1 LDLHLLLRR
10 AAHRFGVDSRELL
23 VEMGRRKAVGG
34 QEDMIIDVAVDLSK
48 RKRPPVP
55 PPALPDR

>member
-1 LDLHLLLRR
+1 MHSRPRR
-10 AAHRFGVDSRELL
+10 AAHRFGVDSREIL

-34 QEDMIIDVAVDLSK
+34 QEDMIIDVAVELSK
-48 RKRPPVP
+48 RKRSPVP

>member
-1 LDLHLLLRR
+1 MHSLPRR
-10 AAHRFGVDSRELL
+10 AAHRFGVDSCEIL

-34 QEDMIIDVAVDLSK
+34 QQDMIIDVAVELSK
-48 RKRPPVP
+48 RKRSPVP